1 MAWAKILGNF
11 IVSVVVIAASML
23 TLGLVENVTGYDLW
37 QTALT
42 LLLVNGGHILWS
54 FQLDLR
60 NPQLQEYNEKKN
72 GAENVNKSR
81 ALISGIVMAVL
92 MGLVAVF
99 FLMDGGGAWWRIIG
113 IAAGFFAL
121 RLVLFVNNLKVYFR
135 EIEM

>member
-1 MAWAKILGNF
+1 
-11 IVSVVVIAASML
+11 
-23 TLGLVENVTGYDLW
+23 
-37 QTALT
+37 
-42 LLLVNGGHILWS
+42 
-54 FQLDLR
+54 
-60 NPQLQEYNEKKN
+60 
-72 GAENVNKSR
+72 
-81 ALISGIVMAVL
+81 